1 MLNEINYNILDEQE
15 LKEHYG
21 KGSELGMGLV
31 ATFVIVAVVTVLLYK
46 IYNSKSGDITLPG
59 GYKFKFTSW

>member
-1 MLNEINYNILDEQE
+1 MLNEINHKILDEQE

-59 GYKFKFTSW
+59 GYKFKFTS

>member
-1 MLNEINYNILDEQE
+1 MLEEINYSILAEEE
-15 LKEHYG
+15 LKKHYG
-21 KGSELGMGLV
+21 RGSELGMGLV

>member
-1 MLNEINYNILDEQE
+1 MLNEIHYSILDEQE
-15 LKEHYG
+15 LKIQYG

-46 IYNSKSGDITLPG
+46 IYNSKSSDITLPG
-59 GYKFKFTSW
+59 GYKFKFTS

>member
-1 MLNEINYNILDEQE
+1 MLNEINYKILNEQE

-59 GYKFKFTSW
+59 GYKFKFTS

>member
-1 MLNEINYNILDEQE
+1 MLNEINYKILDEQE

-59 GYKFKFTSW
+59 GYKFKFTS

>member
-1 MLNEINYNILDEQE
+1 MLNEINYKILDEQE

-59 GYKFKFTSW
+59 G

>member
-1 MLNEINYNILDEQE
+1 MLNEINSKILDEQE

-59 GYKFKFTSW
+59 GYKFKFTS